1 VCDVYVSDQ
10 GLPGVVL
17 LPRGDAS
24 AAQAVP
30 GPWGAP
36 AGLFVDGASK
46 DLYVADGSSVVLLA
60 GGTGAPA
67 YVGGQ
72 GAFSAVRDVYRDA
85 QGTVWVVDAGAAAVF
100 RVSPE
105 GVVSPFTVASAPW
118 VSPHAVTVTA
128 AGSVYVSDFGAGV
141 VVSVSA
147 WGSGEAS
154 VVGAGV
160 LSQPAGLYFAEGTQE
175 LLVAEFNNMIV
186 YAFAADGS
194 GSVRHVAEYPG
205 IGERPVDVGGAPWGA
220 VLVAAQNAGGVYATA
235 TGAGLGGTW
244 SNAQGLWMDCAP
256 AASPS
261 ASPSV
266 SPSPSVTPSVS
277 ASVSAS
283 ASPSDSPSASPS
295 GSTTPSDTPSPMR
308 PGGQASPSNEP
319 LSKVSSESSGLSLFH
334 F

>member
-46 DLYVADGSSVVLLA
+46 DLYVADGSSVLLLA

-105 GVVSPFTVASAPW
+105 GVVTPFTVASAPW

-295 GSTTPSDTPSPMR
+295 GSTTPSDTPSPSVT
-308 PGGQASPSNEP
+308 PSASPS
-319 LSKVSSESSGLSLFH
+319 VSDSASVPQ
-334 F
+334 